1 MLPAVC
7 VFVCVYVRLQTPLAA
22 SVSLLEECVCVCVCV
37 CVCACVRVCAVGE
50 RERKRDVS
58 AHRPKAN
65 ACQGKQGSAILLSP
79 CCIPRLQIN
88 VPAQFSSR
96 ADHSC

>member
-1 MLPAVC
+1 MLSAVC
-7 VFVCVYVRLQTPLAA
+7 AFVCVYVRLQTPLAA
-22 SVSLLEECVCVCVCV
+22 SVSLLEECVCVCMCG
-37 CVCACVRVCAVGE
+37 VRE

-88 VPAQFSSR
+88 VPAQFSSQ